1 MSNSHAVEK
10 FYSCYIPD
18 RFLATDG
25 RFLLPQRI

>member
-10 FYSCYIPD
+10 FYFCKIPD

-25 RFLLPQRI
+25 RFHLAN